1 MTTSALPTN
10 AAPNAAAS
18 SAPGLASPATDKT
31 LSVTVGRL
39 APLDGG
45 EDELVLLAAAA
56 APIGSQDLGDRAI
69 LQTAAALHDLRHL
82 DQVDVEPATPE
93 TKMTV
98 ATIRYKAEGTT
109 WRILRGDVNAVLRG
123 MQAGAVV
130 ADRARQQAAKISR
143 AHYRPLAVAVAPVSA
158 AGEVGAWRL
167 VGMIPLQAK
176 LVKPRIHEA
185 AVDWVYVKLWDPALR
200 LMHWTAVFCIVTLI
214 GTGYMI
220 ATPFLAPGTGA
231 PQPYLMGYVR
241 LVHFVAAGIL
251 IATAVVRIADLF
263 FSPYPYARWRSLWP
277 INDRTEAK
285 ATADVLKGY
294 LFLRTHKNPTWIGL
308 NPLQAITYTAV
319 YGLAILMVVTGLA
332 LFGLYNQSQWPYNWF
347 QWLNTWLG
355 ADTVRTIHYIGMWL
369 FLMFIPAHVYL
380 SARSDTIDRGGAISS
395 MFNGGV
401 WVRKNAPVID
411 ADHYRDD
418 KAE

>member
-10 AAPNAAAS
+10 AAP
-18 SAPGLASPATDKT
+18 SATSPGAERT
-31 LSVTVGRL
+31 LSVTVGRMV
-39 APLDGG
+39 PLDGS
-45 EDELVLLAAAA
+45 EDELVMLAAAA
-56 APIGSQDLGDRAI
+56 APIGSQDASERAI

-82 DQVDVEPATPE
+82 AQVDVQLATPE
-93 TKMTV
+93 TKMSV
-98 ATIRYKAEGTT
+98 ATIRYTVDGTT
-109 WRILRGDVNAVLRG
+109 WRILRCEVNAVLSG
-123 MQAGAVV
+123 MQADAVV
-130 ADRARQQAAKISR
+130 ADRARQQAAKILRSR
-143 AHYRPLAVAVAPVSA
+143 YWPLAVAIAPRSD

-167 VGMIPLQAK
+167 VGLIPLQAR
-176 LVKPRIHEA
+176 LTKPRIHEA

-200 LMHWTAVFCIVTLI
+200 FMHWTAVICIVTLI

-231 PQPYLMGYVR
+231 PQPYLMGYIR
-241 LVHFVAAGIL
+241 LVHFIAAGIL
-251 IATAVVRIADLF
+251 IATAVVRITDLF

-277 INDRTEAK
+277 IYDRTEAK

-319 YGLAILMVVTGLA
+319 YGLAILMVVTGMA
-332 LFGLYNQSQWPYNWF
+332 LFGLYNQSQWPYSWF

-369 FLMFIPAHVYL
+369 FLIFIPAHIYL

-401 WVRKNAPVID
+401 WVRKNAPVVD
-411 ADHYRDD
+411 ADHYRED
-418 KAE
+418 KD

>member
-10 AAPNAAAS
+10 APPNAEPS
-18 SAPGLASPATDKT
+18 PAPGAGAGDAGRTV
-31 LSVTVGRL
+31 SVTVGRL
-39 APLDGG
+39 APLDGA
-45 EDELVLLAAAA
+45 EDELVMLAAAA
-56 APIGSQDLGDRAI
+56 APIGSQDPGDRAI

-82 DQVDVEPATPE
+82 VQVDVQPATPA

-98 ATIRYKAEGTT
+98 ATVRYTADGTT
-109 WRILRGDVNAVLRG
+109 WRILRGEVNAVLQG

-143 AHYRPLAVAVAPVSA
+143 ARCRPLAVAAAPVAA

-167 VGMIPLQAK
+167 VGLIPLQAR

-200 LMHWTAVFCIVTLI
+200 FMHWIAVFCIVTLI

-231 PQPYLMGYVR
+231 PQPYLMGYIR
-241 LVHFVAAGIL
+241 LAHFIAAGIL

-277 INDRTEAK
+277 IYDRTEAK
-285 ATADVLKGY
+285 ATVDVLKGY
-294 LFLRTHKNPTWIGL
+294 LFLRTHRNPTWIGL

-319 YGLAILMVVTGLA
+319 YGLAILMVVTGMA
-332 LFGLYNQSQWPYNWF
+332 LFGLYNQSQWPYSWF
-347 QWLNTWLG
+347 QWLNTWFG
-355 ADTVRTIHYIGMWL
+355 ADTVRTVHYIGMWL
-369 FLMFIPAHVYL
+369 FLIFIPAHVYL

-418 KAE
+418 KD

>member
-10 AAPNAAAS
+10 APPTTAP
-18 SAPGLASPATDKT
+18 SPVTGRP
-31 LSVTVGRL
+31 LNVTVGRL
-39 APLDGG
+39 VPLDGG

-56 APIGSQDLGDRAI
+56 APIGSQDPGDRAI

-82 DQVDVEPATPE
+82 DQVHVQPATPE
-93 TKMTV
+93 TKVTV
-98 ATIRYKAEGTT
+98 ATIRLIADGTT
-109 WRILRGDVNAVLRG
+109 WRILRGEVNAVLNS
-123 MQAGAVV
+123 MQADAVV
-130 ADRARQQAAKISR
+130 ADRARQQAAKCLRSR
-143 AHYRPLAVAVAPVSA
+143 YRPLAVALAPVSDT
-158 AGEVGAWRL
+158 GEVGAWRL
-167 VGMIPLQAK
+167 VGLIPLQAR
-176 LVKPRIHEA
+176 LIAPRIHEA
-185 AVDWVYVKLWDPALR
+185 AADWVYVKLWDPALR
-200 LMHWTAVFCIVTLI
+200 LMHWTAVICIITLI
-214 GTGYMI
+214 GTGYII

-231 PQPYLMGYVR
+231 PQPYLMGYIR
-241 LVHFVAAGIL
+241 LVHFIAAGIL

-263 FSPYPYARWRSLWP
+263 FSPYPYARWQSLWP
-277 INDRTEAK
+277 VNDRTEAK
-285 ATADVLKGY
+285 ATLDVLKGY

-319 YGLAILMVVTGLA
+319 YGLAILMVVTGMA
-332 LFGLYNQSQWPYNWF
+332 LFGLYNQSQWPYSWF
-347 QWLNTWLG
+347 QWLNSWLG

-369 FLMFIPAHVYL
+369 FLMFIPAHIYL

-411 ADHYRDD
+411 ADHYRDE